1 MDDYIVVITQN
12 GFMTSKKPEDV
23 LDTDEVMA
31 CRGTSKEC
39 NDFIH
44 SIKPPRNKNN

>member
-1 MDDYIVVITQN
+1 MDEYVVVITEK
-12 GFMTSKKPEDV
+12 GFMTAKKPYEV

-31 CRGTSKEC
+31 CRGSTKEC

-44 SIKPPRNKNN
+44 SIKPKRL